1 MNGSDHVAV
10 EAFSRLV
17 GRQTSLSSGKGARA
31 VERPVCGLMVRGL
44 DSERKRGRRWK
55 DGVFVCLL
63 IGAWQIAHRP
73 PGAFPVAA
81 DYR

>member
-17 GRQTSLSSGKGARA
+17 GRQTSLSSGKGARV
-31 VERPVCGLMVRGL
+31 VERPVCGLMGL
-44 DSERKRGRRWK
+44 GQREKERKEVG

-63 IGAWQIAHRP
+63 IGSVADRSPPRP
-73 PGAFPVAA
+73 T
-81 DYR
+81 R